1 MLAIIPARAGSKE
14 LPNKNT
20 ALLAGKPLIAWTIE
34 AALKAKSISRVVVST
49 EDAGIAEVARQF
61 GAEVPFLRPTELA
74 SDIAATR
81 DVLLHALATLS
92 ELPPAKPI
100 SEFCL
105 LQATSPF
112 RRAEH
117 IDQAM
122 ELFRTKSASSVI
134 AVTEFEH
141 PIQWAIQVGDDDQ
154 IVPPRPE
161 GGCQRQGCEVNWRP
175 NGAIYICQS
184 AHIKASPL
192 FYGPNSY
199 AYRMSREDS
208 LDIDTQMDLLY
219 CEFLLQRH
227 APGQ

>member
-20 ALLAGKPLIAWTIE
+20 VLLAGKPLIAWTIE

-105 LQATSPF
+105 LQPTSPF

-154 IVPPRPE
+154 IVPPPPE
-161 GGCQRQGCEVNWRP
+161 GGCQRQGCEANWRP
-175 NGAIYICQS
+175 NGAIYVCQS
-184 AHIKASPL
+184 AHIQASPS